1 MRIRCTKVDI
11 VDVGNMFSFVDL
23 SRLCFDDMCELVY
36 KVVSI
41 DLMQDSIRC
50 KYNLC
55 FYDNKEMRISEL
67 FNNLPTGNITLSV
80 KETFSGRPIYK
91 ITLHED

>member
-1 MRIRCTKVDI
+1 MRICCTKVDI
-11 VDVGNMFSFVDL
+11 VDVGDMFSFVDL
-23 SRLCFDDMCELVY
+23 SRLEPNDMCELVY
-36 KVVSI
+36 KIVSI

-55 FYDNKEMRISEL
+55 FYDDKEMRISEL

-80 KETFSGRPIYK
+80 KKSFSGRPIYK